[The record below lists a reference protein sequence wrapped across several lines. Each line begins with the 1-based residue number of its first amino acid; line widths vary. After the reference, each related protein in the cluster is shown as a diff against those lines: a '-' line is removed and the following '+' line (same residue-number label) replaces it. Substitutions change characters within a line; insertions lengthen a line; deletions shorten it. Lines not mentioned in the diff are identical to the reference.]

1 MGMLVHENWGT
12 AKGPI
17 PYWLDRLSLG
27 PGALARLLALLEALK
42 NNRPDHRGLETV
54 FDTYL
59 ASHMG
64 VDATFR
70 QHLRDY
76 LARHWFGDGP
86 DSYFPGQK
94 VAQKYAE
101 GVIKTLEL
109 SVQGKPHPVPINAWW
124 LIQTDPEVRMLNL
137 AEVDASGVT
146 VGSSVTF
153 LICTPIPHI
162 TGAPSTRTLWGD
174 AEAWITERQGNAVV
188 TRQIEKEV
196 RRGG

>member
-1 MGMLVHENWGT
+1 MGQLILEPWGA

-27 PGALARLLALLEALK
+27 PHALARLQALLDALK
-42 NNRPDHRGLETV
+42 RNRPHHRGLETV

-59 ASHMG
+59 AAHMD

-76 LARHWFGDGP
+76 LARHWFNDGP

-94 VAQKYAE
+94 VAEKYAE

-109 SVQGKPHPVPINAWW
+109 SLQGKPHPVPIDAWW
-124 LIQTDPEVRMLNL
+124 LIQTDPQVRMLNL
-137 AEVDASGVT
+137 AQVDASGVT
-146 VGSSVTF
+146 VGRTVI
-153 LICTPIPHI
+153 LHICTPKPHI

-174 AEAWITERQGNAVV
+174 AVAWITEQQHNAVV

>member
-1 MGMLVHENWGT
+1 MGMFVFEPWGA

-27 PGALARLLALLEALK
+27 PNALARLEALLDALK

-76 LARHWFGDGP
+76 LAKHWFNDGP

-109 SVQGKPHPVPINAWW
+109 SVRGKPHPLPINAWW

-137 AEVDASGVT
+137 AEVNRDGVT
-146 VGSSVTF
+146 VGTSVT
-153 LICTPIPHI
+153 LHICTPKPHI

-174 AEAWITERQGNAVV
+174 AEAWITEQRGNSVV
-188 TRQIEKEV
+188 TRPIEKEG